1 MGFMTQL
8 KSLKRHIIK
17 IFFSPDHMA
26 LSTIC
31 SNPRLAVYNAFKI
44 KCRNAI
50 TFLLNISVNKCE

>member
-8 KSLKRHIIK
+8 KSLKRHIIQEY
-17 IFFSPDHMA
+17 IFSPDHMA

-31 SNPRLAVYNAFKI
+31 FNPRLAVYNTFKI

-50 TFLLNISVNKCE
+50 TFLIKYKCG